1 VNRRVSAFPAD
12 AETTAVARISEPT
25 VASTENDLGR
35 A

>member
-12 AETTAVARISEPT
+12 AEMTAVAHISEPAA
-25 VASTENDLGR
+25 ASTENDLGR